1 MRKIVTLAMAVM
13 LCISLCACTKTE
25 TAYEPTPKAPEQSQQ
40 ETVST
45 EAGNSVHPLPLGEK
59 VDTGFVSLEF
69 SSAALTYS
77 VGGHGFSTTA
87 GDGKRCFSLVGI
99 AENTGNAPLPIETMC
114 AEMVFNDQYTYTAY
128 GKMIDSDRIPASL
141 APLEQNGFW
150 VYAEIPENL
159 VDQLESCVVRFSF
172 NKDCATY
179 PKTVDDGDFV
189 YEVELS
195 ENDCAAALDATGTA
209 SIFFDECP
217 ILPTPESFE
226 PVSIASSGSS
236 SLNGRA
242 SSIYY
247 SYMGILGRNDNMEEV
262 FQDYVQHIQ
271 KLGFAVK
278 ENGADYDVYAGTV
291 KVATASVNS
300 QGMKFDIV
308 PGNESIDSSVLG
320 EADNS
325 ESQPESVLKIGDTVE
340 TDYCRM
346 TLDKYDSGMEI
357 TSGTGQSGS
366 YRYYTSENGD
376 PYFYIFGSFKN
387 LSGKPVD
394 IRNIYVQM
402 CFDGTYNYRGEISGV
417 SDAIGN
423 FITDVSPLAEV
434 NYYIYAAVPQE
445 LIDSYKTCE
454 IKVGFTEN
462 FDYKV
467 IDVNDLPQFKMC
479 DDIFTIVLP

>member
-1 MRKIVTLAMAVM
+1 
-13 LCISLCACTKTE
+13 
-25 TAYEPTPKAPEQSQQ
+25 
-40 ETVST
+40 
-45 EAGNSVHPLPLGEK
+45 
-59 VDTGFVSLEF
+59 
-69 SSAALTYS
+69 
-77 VGGHGFSTTA
+77 
-87 GDGKRCFSLVGI
+87 
-99 AENTGNAPLPIETMC
+99 
-114 AEMVFNDQYTYTAY
+114 
-128 GKMIDSDRIPASL
+128 
-141 APLEQNGFW
+141 
-150 VYAEIPENL
+150 
-159 VDQLESCVVRFSF
+159 
-172 NKDCATY
+172 
-179 PKTVDDGDFV
+179 
-189 YEVELS
+189 
-195 ENDCAAALDATGTA
+195 
-209 SIFFDECP
+209 
-217 ILPTPESFE
+217 
-226 PVSIASSGSS
+226 
-236 SLNGRA
+236 
-242 SSIYY
+242 
-247 SYMGILGRNDNMEEV
+247 MEEA

-271 KLGFAVK
+271 KLGFTVK

-308 PGNESIDSSVLG
+308 PGNENIDSSVLG
-320 EADNS
+320 DAGNS
-325 ESQPESVLKIGDTVE
+325 ESQPESVLKIGDTIE
-340 TDYCRM
+340 TNYCRM
-346 TLDKYDSGMEI
+346 TLDKYDSDAEI

>member
-1 MRKIVTLAMAVM
+1 MRKIIALAMAAV

-25 TAYEPTPKAPEQSQQ
+25 TANEPTSKAPEQSQQ
-40 ETVST
+40 AAVPT
-45 EAGNSVHPLPLGEK
+45 EAGNSVHPLQLGEK
-59 VDTGFVSLEF
+59 ADAGFVSLEF

-77 VGGHGFSTTA
+77 VGGHGFSTIA

-179 PKTVDDGDFV
+179 PKTVDDGEFV

-195 ENDCAAALDATGTA
+195 EKDCAAALEATGTA

-236 SLNGRA
+236 SLNGKV

-247 SYMGILGRNDNMEEV
+247 SYVGIFGRNDDMEEA

-271 KLGFAVK
+271 KLGFTVK

-291 KVATASVNS
+291 KVATASVSS
-300 QGMKFDIV
+300 QGMKFDIA
-308 PGNESIDSSVLG
+308 PGNENIDSSVLG
-320 EADNS
+320 DVGNS
-325 ESQPESVLKIGDTVE
+325 ESQSAPVLKIGDTIE

-346 TLDKYDSGMEI
+346 MLDKYDSDAEI
-357 TSGTGQSGS
+357 TSGTSQSGY
-366 YRYYTSENGD
+366 YRYYASENGD

-402 CFDGTYNYRGEISGV
+402 CFDETYNYKGEISGV
-417 SDAIGN
+417 SDAIGD
-423 FITDVSPLAEV
+423 FIIDVSPLAEV

-445 LIDSYKTCE
+445 LIDSYTTCE